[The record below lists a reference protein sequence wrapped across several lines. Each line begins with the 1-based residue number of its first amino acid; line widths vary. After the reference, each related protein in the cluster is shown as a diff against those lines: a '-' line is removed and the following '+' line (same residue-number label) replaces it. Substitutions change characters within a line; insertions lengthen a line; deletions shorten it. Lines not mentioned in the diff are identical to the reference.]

1 MKFQI
6 NLLTLNKSEKNIA
19 YYIIN
24 TLTTFY
30 SQEEE
35 HKSLKPSLFLGADWT
50 TWAINN
56 DEDEKSGHFYSH
68 PTLKRSFSYT
78 YEEKVSFHQNAQA
91 ELSFKMDN
99 NILFEDEWIKNP
111 FVDAITIGSQ
121 IALTSL
127 DETRVFTVKKIS
139 SNFNN
144 NNNVYTYTCQDS
156 FSYQL
161 SRQNKGYTIDNDSS
175 DDDFIGAKSI
185 DYWADKICTECHVPY
200 SYVPL
205 KQSLFVRNPIE
216 GKIIVATS
224 SNNYTDI
231 VEVLKSGY
239 NTLSNSDYFN
249 TIIYSVSSSSA
260 NNALVSLGEQY
271 GMQIKVYEF
280 FNKNSNNLYSVERYF
295 WFIPIKDGDHLS
307 GWTYNPKS
315 NIQSFSLSQ
324 AGDNLSTII
333 NVKSNEIDDELISL
347 FPSIPSFFSK
357 VYGSDYW
364 KSSQYYPG
372 FFTQLCQYYSIKKNY
387 DWLNSSNQE
396 IYKEYT
402 LIDFNSSDLN
412 DRVHLYNRINFN
424 YNKVYSYIISDN
436 TYYYSNY
443 DGWVLAYKKDSSSDW
458 ILYGEQDDIDSDVW
472 SNLITY
478 IMAGKRVRENLSY
491 SFRIGILGKF
501 TSITSGEIN
510 IFFCRETSDEEL
522 EYAKAADLC
531 PWLENKLIDF
541 SYLYNSNIISNK
553 QYQELTSL
561 FSDDLRIINGQ
572 LALYSNEYYTAYH
585 KKTSTLA
592 ELISQLDSLGAL
604 AEADLIQ
611 PYQDNGK
618 SITDYD
624 NFKLSYSLLWQ
635 DKKQAAEKTSIV
647 DYDKT
652 ITYYTNL
659 YFNSQQ
665 RFLKNIYNFSN
676 YFNSINNRYGDNT
689 TLAKIRFTIKPDT
702 LSNYWIG
709 LKNSSLYT
717 ALTSQTSVNE
727 NTQLYQFS
735 NGIYNNVHP
744 VTSTNYSSYRVL
756 IEQGVGEKSLD
767 ENNAYIKDQTYWAY
781 LWTKT
786 EVKEDETVVSIL
798 TDDKGVPITKKEE
811 ELSTDINT
819 TGYTSNKTLLKLS
832 ASYDINNPQ
841 MGDLWA
847 IRNLGDIYQRDTINI
862 YRPVTDLPSTVEG
875 SDTNGLINIPTYSEE
890 ANEKSS
896 FEFQNNDGH
905 FSFFKYFNH
914 KAIMSP
920 YKKDDD
926 DSSAALRE
934 LYAKYFPINTVYYR
948 DDDNYQPISLVT
960 YQNES
965 SYYRHIQDSA
975 LKKALTITGGSLVAA
990 AGLIGVSVGI
1000 GLLVSAQVS
1009 GYNNESIFG
1018 TSGPS
1023 KKALDMY
1030 YHTNTIIEGWHN
1042 SQWVPWFLKD
1052 ENDYTDIKELASNTN
1067 KEKTYS
1073 NFYNLLGLTYSALT
1087 YHTSKKDPFGQFW
1100 RQYSPIAHAVWS
1112 KRDKFYYK
1120 SNWARPMK
1128 NTDYCN
1134 SVDDYYIVSL
1144 VTYYN
1149 NNSEW
1154 EETKDKVTCLA
1165 TDQTLEDINSF
1176 LNAEDPLDTVIYYPI
1191 FDNATIL
1198 QFSKD
1203 SFGGKNSDTLEEA
1216 LKKVGFSNPQTS
1228 SNLPYIFKNSE
1239 KIKDSEGNQL
1249 YVTIEED
1256 GSCTYSYN
1264 YSSTGQNFTYAHNVF
1279 LVFHKEDY
1287 QKIVHKNYSEV
1298 MNGRPFYYNKD
1309 DTKVIYSSAKGIVK
1323 DLYTQVVTATEDA
1336 VETADKFDDNLTY
1349 YDSNLN
1355 RAYTLKQ
1362 YQDLAAQL
1370 KIYVLNS
1377 DVYET
1382 YIVLNSGESTSI
1394 NVPIIYNHTINSE
1407 SNKVSNDGESSL
1419 ELTLYNKSGEIRFGS
1434 PDNDEESSKSISVT
1448 YKNNSYVSTIS
1459 VEYDKKE
1466 QIQNLGKLTNGQ
1478 FWYNYR
1484 NTTDSMQQALLEYA
1498 AVIETQLESYWQTAY
1513 KASKNCDYFLP
1524 QYWQPTITSDINF
1537 FSKEIISESQDE
1549 KPFLL
1554 NTYLP
1559 TVQKVSIGNNT
1570 QLPQYNWTFNTKITP
1585 KIKTEIQKDIID
1597 YDLVENQTK
1606 TAISENLA
1614 ISEFMEGI
1622 SFLWSD
1628 TDTPEN
1634 HWVLEPL
1641 EGTTKT
1647 YYIATNGGCT
1657 WRQLIKKLTENRYD
1671 PVDYSGTYPML
1682 LKKWGQRYNIDELL
1696 NYNELL
1702 TKHDNLWEKIYQEYP
1717 NIILEENYSNSDAVS
1732 SSDLIRGAQYY
1743 LKQYYQPETQYD
1755 ITTINREDLTGP
1767 GFIPKIGQGIEINP
1781 SYYQSVSSKIFS
1793 DALKQYLFVTD
1804 ISYTLRSNSDIKL
1817 TVNSVKYSDKLIQR
1831 LATLIR

>member
-35 HKSLKPSLFLGADWT
+35 RKSLKPSLFLGADWT
-50 TWAINN
+50 TWPAN

-127 DETRVFTVKKIS
+127 DETRIFTVKKIS
-139 SNFNN
+139 SSFNN
-144 NNNVYTYTCQDS
+144 NNNIYTYTCQDS

-185 DYWADKICTECHVPY
+185 DYWADKICTECYVPY

-205 KQSLFVRNPIE
+205 KQSLFVRNPAE
-216 GKIIVATS
+216 GKIVVATS

-231 VEVLKSGY
+231 VKVLKNGY
-239 NTLSNSDYFN
+239 DTLSDSDYFN

-307 GWTYNPKS
+307 GWVYNPKS

-324 AGDNLSTII
+324 TGDNLSTII

-347 FPSIPSFFSK
+347 FPSIPPFFSK

-364 KSSQYYPG
+364 KNSQYYPG
-372 FFTQLCQYYSIKKNY
+372 FFTQLCQYYSIKKSY
-387 DWLNSSNQE
+387 DWFDSSSSE
-396 IYKEYT
+396 SYEEYT
-402 LIDFNSSDLN
+402 LIDFKQSVLN
-412 DRVHLYNRINFN
+412 NRVRLYNRINFN
-424 YNKVYSYIISDN
+424 YDKVYSYIVSND

-458 ILYGEQDDIDSDVW
+458 VLYREQDDIDSDVW
-472 SNLITY
+472 NNLITY
-478 IMAGKRVRENLSY
+478 IMAGSNVRKNLSY

-501 TSITSGEIN
+501 SSITSGEIN

-541 SYLYNSNIISNK
+541 SYLYNFNIISNK

-561 FSDDLRIINGQ
+561 FSDDLRKINGQ

-652 ITYYTNL
+652 ITYYANL

-702 LSNYWIG
+702 LSNYWIS

-717 ALTSQTSVNE
+717 ALTSQTSIDE

-735 NGIYNNVHP
+735 NGIYNNICP
-744 VTSTNYSSYRVL
+744 VTSTNYSEYKVL
-756 IEQGVGEKSLD
+756 TEQSVGEKSLD

-786 EVKEDETVVSIL
+786 EGDIL
-798 TDDKGVPITKKEE
+798 TDGSGVPITKKEE
-811 ELSTDINT
+811 ELSEDTDT
-819 TGYTSNKTLLKLS
+819 SGYTSNKTLLKLS

-841 MGDLWA
+841 IGDLWA
-847 IRNLGDIYQRDTINI
+847 IRNLDSIYQRDTINI
-862 YRPVTDLPSTVEG
+862 YKSIAELPSTMNG
-875 SDTNGLINIPTYSEE
+875 SSTNGLISTTT
-890 ANEKSS
+890 KDGDKTS
-896 FEFQNNDGH
+896 FNFDNDDNN
-905 FSFFKYFNH
+905 SKYPFFKYFNH
-914 KAIMSP
+914 KTIMSS
-920 YKKDDD
+920 YQDDD
-926 DSSAALRE
+926 DSSVALKE
-934 LYAKYFPINTVYYR
+934 LYAKYFPQSTVYYKE
-948 DDDNYQPISLVT
+948 DNNYQAISLVT

-965 SYYRHIQDSA
+965 SYYRHVQDST
-975 LKKALTITGGSLVAA
+975 LKKGLTISGGVLVAA
-990 AGLIGVSVGI
+990 GGLIGISVGI
-1000 GLLVSAQVS
+1000 GLLISAQVN
-1009 GYNNESIFG
+1009 GYDNESIFG

-1030 YHTNTIIEGWHN
+1030 YHTDKIIEGWSN
-1042 SQWVPWFLKD
+1042 LQWVPWFLKD
-1052 ENDYTDIKELASNTN
+1052 ENDYTDIKELASSTK
-1067 KEKTYS
+1067 KEKNYR

-1087 YHTSKKDPFGQFW
+1087 YSSQADPFGSSWQ
-1100 RQYSPIAHAVWS
+1100 QYSPIAHAVWNE
-1112 KRDKFYYK
+1112 KNKFYYK
-1120 SNWARPMK
+1120 SSWARPMK
-1128 NTDYCN
+1128 STDYCN
-1134 SVDDYYIVSL
+1134 NVDDYYIVSL

-1149 NNSEW
+1149 KDSNW
-1154 EETKDKVTCLA
+1154 KETENKVSCLA
-1165 TDQTLEDINSF
+1165 NEENLEDINIF
-1176 LNAEDPLDTVIYYPI
+1176 LKGAAENPLDTVIYYPI
-1191 FDNATIL
+1191 FNNATIL

-1203 SFGGKNSDTLEEA
+1203 SFDGKNSGTLGEA
-1216 LKKVGFSNPQTS
+1216 LKKAGFNNLES
-1228 SNLPYIFKNSE
+1228 SSDCPYIFKNTE
-1239 KIKDSEGNQL
+1239 QIKDSTGQQL
-1249 YVTIEED
+1249 YAEIKD
-1256 GSCTYSYN
+1256 NSCSYSYN
-1264 YSSTGQNFTYAHNVF
+1264 CNRESKQNFTYAHNVF

-1287 QKIVHKNYSEV
+1287 QKIVLKDYSKV
-1298 MNGRPFYYNKD
+1298 MNGKPFYYNED

-1336 VETADKFDDNLTY
+1336 VKIADKFDNDLTY

-1355 RAYTLKQ
+1355 RAYTVKQ
-1362 YQDLAAQL
+1362 YQDLATQL
-1370 KIYVLNS
+1370 GIYVLNS
-1377 DVYET
+1377 DTYET
-1382 YIVLNSGESTSI
+1382 YIVLNSEESTSI
-1394 NVPIIYNHTINSE
+1394 NIPIIYNHTISSD
-1407 SNKVSNDGESSL
+1407 SNKVSNDGESLL
-1419 ELTLYNKSGEIRFGS
+1419 ELTLYNKSGKINFGS
-1434 PDNDEESSKSISVT
+1434 SDNDEGPSKSINIT
-1448 YKNNSYVSTIS
+1448 YKNSSYTSIIS
-1459 VEYDKKE
+1459 VEYDEKE
-1466 QIQNLGKLTNGQ
+1466 QIQNLGKLTNGE
-1478 FWYNYR
+1478 FWYNYH

-1537 FSKEIISESQDE
+1537 FSKEIISEDQDG

-1559 TVQKVSIGNNT
+1559 IVQKVNIGNNT

-1585 KIKTEIQKDIID
+1585 KVKTEIQKDIID
-1597 YDLVENQTK
+1597 YDIVENQTK

-1614 ISEFMEGI
+1614 ISEFMESI
-1622 SFLWSD
+1622 SFLWSG

-1641 EGTTKT
+1641 KGTTKT

-1671 PVDYSGTYPML
+1671 PVDYNGTYPML

-1702 TKHDNLWEKIYQEYP
+1702 TKHNNLWEKIYQEYP
-1717 NIILEENYSNSDAVS
+1717 NIILEEDYSNSDAAS

-1755 ITTINREDLTGP
+1755 ITTINKEDLTGP
-1767 GFIPKIGQGIEINP
+1767 GFVPKIGQGIEINP
-1781 SYYQSVSSKIFS
+1781 SYYQSISSKIFS

-1804 ISYTLRSNSDIKL
+1804 ISYTLRSDSDIKL